1 MARALD
7 ALVEARMNDGDHFDI
22 AVIGAGPAGS
32 CAAIAAARAGAR
44 VVLVDRGIMPRAKV
58 CGCCLAA
65 SGVAALHAAGAGDAL
80 AGAVPLRAIRLA
92 SGARAM
98 TLARAA
104 GVAIGREE
112 LDTRLVDIAR
122 CAGVEVRLETSARVS
137 RDSTV
142 RLTHGTRISTLRART
157 VIVADGLQGS
167 ALDDVP
173 GFEWRITARSMM
185 GFGATLPAT
194 ALDCPFGEIHMH
206 VGRDGYIGVVRLS
219 SGELDV
225 AAAIAP
231 AAIKRVGTVA
241 ACARKLLAHAP
252 HDAQAVERARW
263 RGTPQLTRRRI
274 RVAASSRS
282 QAKAC
287 RGRLRRDLPPV
298 NSPRRTRTRT
308 SAGLRAA
315 RRLSRGQ
322 SGAAERSRSRCAARF
337 LFALQSRSARACR
350 SRSSGLRRDLKARCS
365 HEHRDNPRNSHDGS
379 TRAPHARSVACV
391 RRSDHAA

>member
-1 MARALD
+1 
-7 ALVEARMNDGDHFDI
+7 MNDGDYFDI

-65 SGVAALHAAGAGDAL
+65 SGVEALHAAGAGDAL
-80 AGAVPLRAIRLA
+80 AGAVPLRAIRVA

-122 CAGVEVRLETSARVS
+122 RAGVEVRLETSARVVC
-137 RDSTV
+137 DSTV
-142 RLTHGTRISTLRART
+142 QLTHGARISTLRVRT

-231 AAIKRVGTVA
+231 AAIKRAGTVA

-263 RGTPQLTRRRI
+263 RGTPQLTRRRV
-274 RVAASSRS
+274 RVAAPGILVVGD
-282 QAKAC
+282 A
-287 RGRLRRDLPPV
+287 
-298 NSPRRTRTRT
+298 
-308 SAGLRAA
+308 AGYIEPFTGEGMSWAIATGLAA
-315 RRLSRGQ
+315 GEL
-322 SGAAERSRSRCAARF
+322 AAQDAHAHERWPARCAALVARPKWRCRAI
-337 LFALQSRSARACR
+337 ALALRSPLLVRAAIAVGARMPQPFERLA
-350 SRSSGLRRDLKARCS
+350 ARLEGAVLS
-365 HEHRDNPRNSHDGS
+365 
-379 TRAPHARSVACV
+379 
-391 RRSDHAA
+391 

>member
-65 SGVAALHAAGAGDAL
+65 SGVEALHAAGAGDAL
-80 AGAVPLRAIRLA
+80 AGAVPLRAIRVA

-274 RVAASSRS
+274 RVAAPGILVVGD
-282 QAKAC
+282 A
-287 RGRLRRDLPPV
+287 
-298 NSPRRTRTRT
+298 
-308 SAGLRAA
+308 AGYIEPFTGEGMSWAIATGLAA
-315 RRLSRGQ
+315 GEL
-322 SGAAERSRSRCAARF
+322 AAQDAHAHERWPARCAALVARPKWRCRAI
-337 LFALQSRSARACR
+337 ALALRSPLLVRAAIAVGARMPQPFERLA
-350 SRSSGLRRDLKARCS
+350 ARLEGAVLS
-365 HEHRDNPRNSHDGS
+365 
-379 TRAPHARSVACV
+379 
-391 RRSDHAA
+391 

>member
-274 RVAASSRS
+274 RVAAPGILVVGD
-282 QAKAC
+282 A
-287 RGRLRRDLPPV
+287 
-298 NSPRRTRTRT
+298 
-308 SAGLRAA
+308 AGYIEPFTGEGMSWAIATGLAA
-315 RRLSRGQ
+315 GEL
-322 SGAAERSRSRCAARF
+322 AAQDAHAHERWPARCAALVARPKWRCRAI
-337 LFALQSRSARACR
+337 ALALRSPLLVRAAIAVGARMPQPFERLA
-350 SRSSGLRRDLKARCS
+350 ARLEGAVLS
-365 HEHRDNPRNSHDGS
+365 
-379 TRAPHARSVACV
+379 
-391 RRSDHAA
+391 